1 MFECNFQI
9 EALLEYVLNGKVKD
23 VHTQSNLCG
32 MGREVYKLD
41 CKNTKVVVFG
51 GGTGL
56 STVVGGNSQLLN
68 WPDNPFV
75 GLKQLF
81 PKLDVV
87 VCSTDDGRS
96 TGLLLKQLPMI
107 GIGDLRK
114 SCLSMI
120 LLDNLQNI
128 YKINENE
135 AKKLVQLIHSV
146 FNYRFSDTENDFQK
160 MADPLLVVPKTL
172 TSFCPESLRELFQ
185 SLGIFFTPQGDG
197 ATIISPAGH
206 CLGNI
211 LLTASIFKAA
221 GNIINHPPQID
232 AYRNG
237 LDCVCRAIGVTPGH
251 LYPASSTPGQLV
263 VTYSNGVEVHGQHK
277 TSTSRRGFPII
288 QVNNEFIKEPSVS
301 SGICEAI
308 SEADLIIFAP
318 GSIFTS
324 IIPVLQLEPIIDAIR
339 FNNKALKILGI
350 NFWVQEGETD
360 ISYHSHQ
367 SKERG
372 FYVSEMIEAYNNNVP
387 GGVKDIFHIVLSAN
401 LEYIPGNILCNYA
414 LEGKRPIYLDRERV
428 RDFGFLPVETTI
440 YSPLQSKLSQVIQ
453 HDPDKFTLAIR
464 TLLYSRDFLNLKQK
478 SYTIPNQEKFTQKPF
493 WRKTKLLCEYQKA
506 INAALSTKDIY
517 PKFLIEILS
526 NLAWENRDIRV
537 DHLKFFRGIRI
548 IPAVEWGRSTEW
560 DNILGYY
567 DPTDNFIKIHD
578 HLTND
583 KRRLCENLLIA
594 LGESLLGNYIESSRW
609 LKSDLL
615 NIWGSRCYEIRL
627 RKAKERI
634 CFFNSF
640 QLNTYLT
647 LARMFLYIKD
657 PRTYRFTLNGD
668 EGFLPPGLLFGLLYT
683 WYLNNSYSRIME
695 YEMSLLHQP
704 IGSLIPHQVNEQ
716 IRKQSLISFF
726 RNEVF

>member
-9 EALLEYVLNGKVKD
+9 ESLLEYVINGNSKD
-23 VHTQSNLCG
+23 VNIPHNLCR
-32 MGREVYKLD
+32 MAQEVHKLD
-41 CKNTKVVVFG
+41 CRNKKVVVFG

-56 STVVGGNSQLLN
+56 STVVGGNSQLFN

-75 GLKQLF
+75 GLKQIF
-81 PKLDVV
+81 PNLDVV

-114 SCLSMI
+114 LCLSMI
-120 LLDNLQNI
+120 LLDNLRNI
-128 YKINENE
+128 YKINEQE
-135 AKKLVQLIHSV
+135 AKKLIELIHAV
-146 FNYRFSDTENDFQK
+146 FNYRFSGKEIDFQI

-172 TSFCPESLRELFQ
+172 RLFCPESLKELFQ

-197 ATIISPAGH
+197 DAIISPAGH

-221 GNIINHPPQID
+221 NNIIDYPPNLD
-232 AYRNG
+232 AYKNG
-237 LDCVCRAIGVTPGH
+237 LDQVCHAIGTTPGH
-251 LYPASSTPGQLV
+251 VYPATSTPGELSLC
-263 VTYSNGVEVHGQHK
+263 YSNGVEVHGQNK
-277 TSTSRRGFPII
+277 SSKSRRGFPVI
-288 QVNNEFIKEPSVS
+288 QVNSEFIEEPSVS
-301 SGICEAI
+301 TEICEAI
-308 SEADLIIFAP
+308 DKADLIIFAP
-318 GSIFTS
+318 GSLFTS

-339 FNNKALKILGI
+339 ANNKALKILGA

-360 ISYHSHQ
+360 ISHQ

-387 GGVKDIFHIVLSAN
+387 GGVEDIFHIVLSAN

-428 RDFGFLPVETTI
+428 QDFGFLPVETTI
-440 YSPLQSKLSQVIQ
+440 YSPWQSKSSQVIQ
-453 HDPDKFTLAIR
+453 HDPDKFALAIR
-464 TLLYSRDFLNLKQK
+464 TLLYSREFLNLKQK
-478 SYTIPNQEKFTQKPF
+478 SYKIPNKGKFTQKSF

-506 INAALSTKDIY
+506 IDESLLTKDIY
-517 PKFLIEILS
+517 PKNLINVMS
-526 NLAWENRDIRV
+526 NLAWENRDIKV
-537 DHLKFFRGIRI
+537 DHLEFFKGIRI
-548 IPAVEWGRSTEW
+548 ISAADWDRSTEW

-567 DPTDNFIKIHD
+567 DPTDNYIKIHD
-578 HLTND
+578 HLIND
-583 KRRLCENLLIA
+583 MKRLCENLLIA

-627 RKAKERI
+627 RKARERI
-634 CFFNSF
+634 CYFNSL

-657 PRTYRFTLNGD
+657 PRTYRITLNGD

-683 WYLNNSYSRIME
+683 WYLNNSYSSIME

-704 IGSLIPHQVNEQ
+704 IRSLIPHQVNEQ
-716 IRKQSLISFF
+716 IRKQALIAFF
-726 RNEVF
+726 RNEVFGND